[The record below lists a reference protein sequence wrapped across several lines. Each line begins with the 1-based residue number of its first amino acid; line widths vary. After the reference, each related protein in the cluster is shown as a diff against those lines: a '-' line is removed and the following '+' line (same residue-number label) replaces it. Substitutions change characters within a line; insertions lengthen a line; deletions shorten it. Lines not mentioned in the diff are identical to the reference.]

1 MNPEFRRQLWLQFS
15 LSRLILMPA
24 LLLLGGLVV
33 LLSSTHDRLSE
44 GLASAA
50 LGVFLVIV
58 YGMGTNAAGAS
69 ILEEIQE
76 RTWDQQR
83 MSAMQPWAMTWGKL
97 AGATSFAWYGGALCL
112 LVFVPASWLAGW
124 AHAGEMAICGVL
136 GGILLHALLLA
147 VNLQLGRNPDK
158 LAQRGGMWALLCFVL
173 WALAIAANFARSS
186 TLAWWGEEYEPW
198 AFLLASLLVFVPCVL
213 VAAWRLMAE
222 SLAVRQLPWS
232 WPALTLLLTG
242 YVGGFTAPAHLPLSL
257 TGLGIAALLT
267 YASLLSQPQ
276 ARAVWQRVL
285 ALAGAGQWRSV
296 LLQLP
301 PWLTSLALVLPF
313 ALLATFQLS
322 GKVNGLE
329 GAGQFAVQQPLV
341 IALLTLRDCC
351 LLLFFS
357 FNPQARRPQGA
368 FMITMLVLYLLLPW
382 LFAAMDANLL
392 TTLIFPLRGESATAS
407 GIAAL
412 HAGAAFL
419 LLKWQWARTR
429 PAAEA
434 SLA

>member
-15 LSRLILMPA
+15 PARLILMPS
-24 LLLLGGLVV
+24 LLLLGSLAVA
-33 LLSSTHDRLSE
+33 LSSGLERLPE

-50 LGVFLVIV
+50 LGVFLMIV
-58 YGMGTNAAGAS
+58 YGMGTNAAGTS

-97 AGATSFAWYGGALCL
+97 AGATSYAWYGGALCL
-112 LVFVPASWLAGW
+112 LVFVPASWLADW
-124 AHAGEMAICGVL
+124 PHAGEMAICAVL

-147 VNLQLGRNPDK
+147 VNLQLGRNPGK
-158 LAQRGGMWALLCFVL
+158 LAQRGGMWALLVFLL
-173 WALAIAANFARSS
+173 WALGFGVNFARSS

-198 AFLLASLLVFVPCVL
+198 TFLLASLLVFVPCVL

-222 SLAVRQLPWS
+222 SLAVRQLPWG
-232 WPALTLLLTG
+232 WPALILLLTG
-242 YVGGFTAPAHLPLSL
+242 YVGGFTAPAHVPLSL

-276 ARAVWQRVL
+276 TRVVWQRMLGL
-285 ALAGAGQWRSV
+285 ASAGQWRSV
-296 LLQLP
+296 LRQLP

-313 ALLATFQLS
+313 ALLATLQLS
-322 GKVNGLE
+322 GKGGGMD
-329 GAGQFAVQQPLV
+329 GAGHFSVQEPLV

-382 LFAAMDANLL
+382 LFAVMDASLL
-392 TTLIFPLRGESATAS
+392 TSLVFPLYGELATAS

-434 SLA
+434 NRA